1 MEQNMS
7 DAQEGCGPGAAG
19 EDSYETLAGA
29 GQAAIKVQRS
39 RFLATAAPASSLT
52 VARRLVAELT
62 GQHHDAHHVCFA
74 WRGGHGSGLREV
86 RHDAGEPSGTAG
98 EPILGALRSAGLSDA
113 VVIVVRHFGGVK
125 LGTGGLARAYGEA
138 ATAALAVAARRTV
151 CLGGELELVFPYAWQ
166 KTLTHLLSRHGGRTL
181 DEKYAAEVRWRVW
194 LPLAETEA
202 FRREVRDATAGAVQ
216 TKAPAA
222 KPEP

>member
-125 LGTGGLARAYGEA
+125 LGTGGLGSA
-138 ATAALAVAARRTV
+138 AHGMSGRRVGAGLSLRLAEDTDASALPPRRSDPRREIRGGSALACLAAPSGDRGVQAGGPGRHRRCGTDK
-151 CLGGELELVFPYAWQ
+151 G
-166 KTLTHLLSRHGGRTL
+166 SGR
-181 DEKYAAEVRWRVW
+181 E
-194 LPLAETEA
+194 
-202 FRREVRDATAGAVQ
+202 AGALN
-216 TKAPAA
+216 A
-222 KPEP
+222 ERSC